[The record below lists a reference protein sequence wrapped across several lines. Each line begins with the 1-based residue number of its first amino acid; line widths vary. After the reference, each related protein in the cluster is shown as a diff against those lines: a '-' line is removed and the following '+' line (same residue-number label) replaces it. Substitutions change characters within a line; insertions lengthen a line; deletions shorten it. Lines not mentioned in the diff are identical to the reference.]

1 MSNLENN
8 KIFAAVL
15 TAGITLMLTGF
26 IADQIF
32 HHEKLEK
39 DAVTIEGASGDGHGA
54 AISNKPQLPE
64 PIMAMLATAD
74 IEKGAKISKAC
85 AACHSFDKGGPVKQG
100 PNLWG
105 VVGRAKA
112 SASGFS
118 YSDAMAEKGGEWD
131 YDALN
136 HLMWKPKKYIPGT
149 KMNFAGLKK
158 AKDRAAL
165 IGWLRE
171 QSDAPAALPTDAE
184 IEAEQLAF
192 APPAEEAHEEGGEE
206 NAAEEG
212 TTDETAED
220 AADVTPH
227 AGEEATSENAEMPAQ
242 AADDASSVEPEAG
255 QEGAA
260 AEQPETTGALDE
272 AQPSES
278 ANPEATT
285 DAPEIE
291 KHTVKGM

>member
-26 IADQIF
+26 IADQVF

-39 DAVTIEGASGDGHGA
+39 DAVTIEGASADGHGG

-105 VVGRAKA
+105 VVGKAKA

-171 QSDAPAALPTDAE
+171 QADSPAALPTDEQIKAE
-184 IEAEQLAF
+184 ELAF
-192 APPAEEAHEEGGEE
+192 APPEEETHEEG
-206 NAAEEG
+206 AAEEG
-212 TTDETAED
+212 TTDEGTAED

-227 AGEEATSENAEMPAQ
+227 AGEEAASENAETPAQ

-255 QEGAA
+255 QNDAA
-260 AEQPETTGALDE
+260 AEQPKTTGAPDE
-272 AQPSES
+272 AQPLE
-278 ANPEATT
+278 NKPEAIE
-285 DAPEIE
+285 APEIE

>member
-26 IADQIF
+26 IADQVF
-32 HHEKLEK
+32 HQEKLEK
-39 DAVTIEGASGDGHGA
+39 DAVMIEGASADGHGA
-54 AISNKPQLPE
+54 VISNKPQLPE

-105 VVGRAKA
+105 VVGKAKA

-118 YSDAMAEKGGEWD
+118 YSDAMAAKGGEWD

-136 HLMWKPKKYIPGT
+136 FLMWKPKKYIPGT

-158 AKDRAAL
+158 PKDRAAL

-171 QSDAPAALPTDAE
+171 QADSPAALPTEAE

-192 APPAEEAHEEGGEE
+192 APPEEETHEDGG
-206 NAAEEG
+206 EEG
-212 TTDETAED
+212 TTDEGKAED

-227 AGEEATSENAEMPAQ
+227 AGEEAASENAETPTQ
-242 AADDASSVEPEAG
+242 AADEASSVEPEAG
-255 QEGAA
+255 QDGAA

-272 AQPSES
+272 AQPSEE
-278 ANPEATT
+278 ADPEATE
-285 DAPEIE
+285 APEIE

>member
-54 AISNKPQLPE
+54 AISQKPQLPE

-100 PNLWG
+100 PNLWNI
-105 VVGRAKA
+105 VGKAKA

-118 YSDAMAEKGGEWD
+118 YSDAMAAKGGEWD
-131 YDALN
+131 YDSLN
-136 HLMWKPKKYIPGT
+136 FLMWKPKKYIPGT

-171 QSDAPAALPTDAE
+171 QSDSPAALPTEVE

-192 APPAEEAHEEGGEE
+192 APPEEESAAEEGGEE
-206 NAAEEG
+206 GATE
-212 TTDETAED
+212 DETAED

-227 AGEEATSENAEMPAQ
+227 AGEEAASENAETPAQ

-255 QEGAA
+255 QDGAA
-260 AEQPETTGALDE
+260 AELPETTGALDE
-272 AQPSES
+272 AQPSEE
-278 ANPEATT
+278 ANPEATE
-285 DAPEIE
+285 APEIE